1 MKMTI
6 GIIGTNRVGTAIG
19 YKLRQRGCQII
30 GGTDLKQKNARR
42 FYQTLKLKYRKLS
55 NIDIAKKANLIFIT
69 TQDAAIEK
77 VYCQILPYL
86 KKGTV
91 LVQCSGA
98 LSNTI
103 FKDARK
109 KDVVV
114 IGLHPIQTFATIRQS
129 IKATKNIYY
138 AVEAELKA
146 RPIAKKLVAALDGN
160 PIYIKSKDKPLYHTM
175 CVFASSYLV
184 SLISAVLDI
193 ARVLKIRPN
202 LAFTMLEP
210 LITQTVN
217 NIQKDGIEKSLTGP
231 LERGDIETIKSHL
244 KILEKK
250 LPHLLPL
257 YQTLGL
263 KALSILKKNQFNR
276 LE

>member
-1 MKMTI
+1 MSLSKKI
-6 GIIGTNRVGTAIG
+6 GVIGTGRVGTTIG
-19 YKLRQRGCQII
+19 YNLKKSGHQII
-30 GGTDLKQKNARR
+30 GAADLKQKNVRQ
-42 FYQTLKLKYRKLS
+42 FCQILKLKYRKLS
-55 NIDIAKKANLIFIT
+55 NVDIANKANLIFIT
-69 TQDAAIEK
+69 TQDAAVEK

-103 FKDARK
+103 FKKARK
-109 KDVVV
+109 KRIIV

-138 AVEAELKA
+138 AVEAEPKA
-146 RPIAKKLVAALDGN
+146 RPIARKLVAALHGN
-160 PIYIKSKDKPLYHTM
+160 PVYITSKDKPLYHAM
-175 CVFASSYLV
+175 CVFASNYLV
-184 SLISAVLDI
+184 SLMSAVLDI
-193 ARVLKIRPN
+193 ALALKIRPN

-210 LITQTVN
+210 LIKQTLD

-231 LERGDIETIKSHL
+231 IMRGDIETIKSHL

-263 KALSILKKNQFNR
+263 KALSLLITKSA
-276 LE
+276 